1 MTKYP
6 EKGNWKHEERK
17 GKEEKEEGGILL
29 TIQDTMSIMQSKLE
43 TVTGHITSSVRKTER

>member
-6 EKGNWKHEERK
+6 EKDNWKHEERK

-29 TIQDTMSIMQSKLE
+29 TIQNTMSVMQSKLE
-43 TVTGHITSSVRKTER
+43 AVTGHITSSVSKTER